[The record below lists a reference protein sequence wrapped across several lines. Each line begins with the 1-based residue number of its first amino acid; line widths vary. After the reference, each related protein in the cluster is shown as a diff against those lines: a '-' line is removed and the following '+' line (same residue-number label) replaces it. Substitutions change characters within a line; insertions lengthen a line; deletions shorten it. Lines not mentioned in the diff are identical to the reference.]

1 MVGSEVGPKVWIKNS
16 LDRNSLDQKEYDA
29 RQQHGGRRGRAPAG
43 GCRARR
49 KGRAGAESPEAAP
62 RRAVP
67 LARHGRRDVRG
78 PRRRAARRPKMPRG
92 HVRMRARPSVLLQ
105 RGARGGR
112 WRDVVPPVSRVLC
125 CGGGPRRR
133 APPPGTVRWRGGDR
147 KEGQQLD
154 RPRGRELSRQLDRG
168 HARERAAPVLRRQSR
183 WNETSQLDNQEIND
197 SNAEL
202 GPRTCRKQGA
212 SEIAAAEKG
221 CATQTNPVRG

>member
-1 MVGSEVGPKVWIKNS
+1 MPSGDHEGEDST
-16 LDRNSLDQKEYDA
+16 
-29 RQQHGGRRGRAPAG
+29 
-43 GCRARR
+43 
-49 KGRAGAESPEAAP
+49 
-62 RRAVP
+62 P
-67 LARHGRRDVRG
+67 LVR
-78 PRRRAARRPKMPRG
+78 
-92 HVRMRARPSVLLQ
+92 V
-105 RGARGGR
+105 
-112 WRDVVPPVSRVLC
+112 
-125 CGGGPRRR
+125 RRR

-221 CATQTNPVRG
+221 CATKPTRSEGRVRTAAKGC